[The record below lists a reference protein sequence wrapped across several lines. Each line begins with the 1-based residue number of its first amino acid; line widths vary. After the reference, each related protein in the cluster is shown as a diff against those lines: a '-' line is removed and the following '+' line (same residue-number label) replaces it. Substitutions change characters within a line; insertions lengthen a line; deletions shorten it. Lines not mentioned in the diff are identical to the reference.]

1 MVAKSREVTTH
12 LSRCAERV
20 LCGHV
25 LDVVG
30 QRVVGQDVIGL
41 VDAVHGVLEG
51 ELRRRILLV
60 IFGRQVRRRESQTR
74 RRDALEMDYLET
86 P

>member
-1 MVAKSREVTTH
+1 MMNELTNLIWTRWRGKLRSAFIVVAKSPEVTTH
-12 LSRCAERV
+12 LSRCPERV
-20 LCGHV
+20 LGGHV

-60 IFGRQVRRRESQTR
+60 IFGK
-74 RRDALEMDYLET
+74 
-86 P
+86 

>member
-1 MVAKSREVTTH
+1 MTAH
-12 LSRCAERV
+12 LSRCPERV
-20 LCGHV
+20 LGGHV

-60 IFGRQVRRRESQTR
+60 IFGRYGRRREKKDVIDSQTR